1 MHKLF
6 EARWISIA
14 VVSAILFFG
23 SWALSSP
30 VGSSPDDNFHNASI
44 WCGQGIREDLCE
56 EGSIPNSVAVAETL
70 ITNDLCYSRDA
81 TKSGACAESLNM
93 VVTEHVNLKRDLY
106 PDLYYWTMSWLAS
119 ENITLSILS
128 MRLAN
133 STIAVAGFAFLI
145 FYLPTHLK
153 PMPLLGIFLSSVPLG
168 VFLIP
173 SVNPS
178 GSGYVSL
185 ILFFSSF
192 VGYLSTQER
201 HPKVAL
207 GVLSVLSFA
216 LGAGSRSDTGLF
228 LILAMALAWLVT
240 FSRTRLNLAN
250 IILSSML
257 VLSVIITYF
266 NTTQSQTTLAGEA
279 VWVNDGVTPAEF
291 QSNLIRLPEL
301 WMGVFGT
308 WGLGWLDTPMPT
320 LVWFITLSLFTA
332 AIFSAFR
339 GFTFLQGLATSLGF
353 LALIVVPMVVLTQ
366 NGQPV
371 GGLVQPRYLLPLIG
385 LLVTVSMWRNRT
397 SGPIFSNPQLLFGA
411 IGLVIAN
418 MLALHS
424 NLRRYLTGIDYWG
437 LSLTRQVEWWWAD
450 FPLSPNHVWFIGSA
464 SLAILLFSVWKL
476 RLLNDLDQQ
485 GKSKQG
491 TELSRCN
498 PV

>member
-1 MHKLF
+1 MPKLF
-6 EARWISIA
+6 AVRWFSIA
-14 VVSAILFFG
+14 VVSATLFLG

-30 VGSSPDDNFHNASI
+30 VGSSPDDNFHNPSI

-56 EGSIPNSVAVAETL
+56 EGSIPNSVYVAQTL

-81 TKSGACAESLNM
+81 TKSGACAESRDLM
-93 VVTEHVNLKRDLY
+93 LTEHVNLKRKLY
-106 PDLYYWTMSWLAS
+106 PDFYYWTMSWLAS
-119 ENITLSILS
+119 ENLTLSIIS
-128 MRLAN
+128 MRFAN
-133 STIAVAGFAFLI
+133 SIIAVAGFAFLL

-153 PMPLLGIFLSSVPLG
+153 SMPILGIVLSSVPLG

-178 GSGYVSL
+178 GWAYVST

-192 VGYLSTQER
+192 VGYLSSEETR
-201 HPKVAL
+201 PKVAL
-207 GVLSVLSFA
+207 GALSVIGFT
-216 LGAGSRSDTGLF
+216 LGAGSRADAALF
-228 LILAMALAWLVT
+228 MILAMALAWIIT
-240 FSRTRLNLAN
+240 FSRTRLNIEN
-250 IILSSML
+250 ILLTVAL
-257 VLSVIITYF
+257 VIPVVFTYF
-266 NTTQSQTTLAGEA
+266 STSQAMGTLAGEA

-320 LVWFITLSLFTA
+320 MVWFITLSLFTA
-332 AIFSAFR
+332 AIFSSFR
-339 GFTFLQGLATSLGF
+339 DFTFSQGLATSLGF

-385 LLVTVSMWRNRT
+385 LLVTVSLWRKAG
-397 SGPIFSNPQLLFGA
+397 SGPTFSNGQLLFGG
-411 IGLVIAN
+411 IGLVVAN

-437 LSLTRQVEWWWAD
+437 ISLTREVEWWWAD
-450 FPLSPNHVWFIGSA
+450 FPLSPNHVWFIGST
-464 SLAILLFSVWKL
+464 SLAILFLSAWRL
-476 RLLNDLDQQ
+476 RLFHGVAQDV
-485 GKSKQG
+485 KPKQ
-491 TELSRCN
+491 
-498 PV
+498 